1 MIKSKLHIYIPYLTL
16 VAMTCVL
23 AACYSTKGLEE
34 GEVLYTGIDDIVY
47 ENYEGNDHALYVQE
61 EVAAALNCPPNG
73 AFMGSSKVRMPFPIG
88 FMVWNAF
95 SKSETG
101 FGKWMTKTFG
111 KAPVTIS
118 SVNPEMRSVVASSV
132 LKSHGYFHGKVTS
145 YIKQGNNPKKQKI
158 GYRAD
163 MGHLFLL
170 DSIEYVNFPAEAQA
184 IIDSTWQERLIS
196 KGAPFDIGTLD
207 AERTRL
213 SDLFRDNGFFYYQ
226 PGYASYL
233 ADTVARPG
241 YVQLKLHFSDSLP
254 QQVLKKW
261 YIGKIDLS
269 LRKSFM
275 EKTDSTHV
283 GRRVTVH
290 FSGKKMPVRR
300 GALYRQLKLRP
311 RQLYRYGDYLE
322 SANNLSNMG
331 IFSMVDFKFTPRD
344 STYNSDTLDVAINC
358 MFEKPYDFYVETNLS
373 GKTTGFLGPQVVVGL
388 TKRNT
393 FGGGEKLDIRLHG
406 SYEWQIGKNYG
417 DNDVGINSYE
427 YGGEVSLE
435 YPRLLLPFESLWG
448 SKQRRRLRRF
458 FMNPST
464 TIKASSSIINRA
476 GYFTR
481 HIVSGELTYNFQ
493 TSHNFKHRFSPL
505 VLEYNYMRRMT
516 DEFSLVVLD
525 NPYLLM
531 AMMDQFIPKLRYTI
545 SYTNKDT
552 SINPISWETTISEA
566 GNLLSLGYMAFGKK
580 WNEKEKSM
588 FNNPYAQFIKFE
600 TDFTKIWKVGDYSQ
614 LVAHANLG
622 MVYAYG
628 NSEWAPYT
636 EQFYV
641 GGANSIRAF
650 TARTIGPG
658 DYYVSREDRKY
669 SYMDQMGDLKLLFNL
684 EYRDRLVN
692 NLYGAVFLDM
702 GNVWTLK
709 DDDYRPEA
717 HFQFKNFFKQMAVGT
732 GIGLRY
738 DLDFFVIRLD
748 WGIGLHLPYDTG
760 KSGFYN
766 INKFWGAQRL
776 NLAIGYPF

>member
-1 MIKSKLHIYIPYLTL
+1 LHKHIVSYITLALTTV
-16 VAMTCVL
+16 VAS
-23 AACYSTKGLEE
+23 CYPTSALEE
-34 GEVLYTGIDDIVY
+34 GEVLYTGIDDVVY
-47 ENYEGNDHALYVQE
+47 ENYEKNDHAVYVQE
-61 EVAAALNCPPNG
+61 EVAAALDCPPNG
-73 AFMGSSKVRMPFPIG
+73 AFMGSSTVRTPFPIG
-88 FMVWNAF
+88 LWVWNAF

-111 KAPVTIS
+111 KAPVTVT
-118 SVNPEMRSVVASSV
+118 SVNPEMRSVVATSV
-132 LKSHGYFHGKVTS
+132 LKSHGYFHGNVTS
-145 YIKQGNNPKKQKI
+145 YTKQGSNPKKQKI

-163 MGHLFLL
+163 MGQLFLL
-170 DSIEYVNFPAEAQA
+170 DSIEYVNFPPEAQE
-184 IIDSTWQERLIS
+184 IIDSTWEEREIY
-196 KGAPFDIGTLD
+196 KGAPFDIVSLD
-207 AERTRL
+207 AERSRL
-213 SDLFRDNGFFYYQ
+213 SDLFRDNGYFYYQ

-241 YVQLKLHFSDSLP
+241 YVQLKLQCSDSLP
-254 QQVLKKW
+254 PQALKKW
-261 YIGKIDLS
+261 YIGKIDLT

-275 EKTDSTHV
+275 EKTDSVHK
-283 GRRVTVH
+283 GRRLTVH

-300 GALYRQLKLRP
+300 SALYRQIKIRP
-311 RQLYRYGDYLE
+311 GRLYSYGDYLE

-344 STYNSDTLDVAINC
+344 STFISDSLDVAINC
-358 MFEKPYDFYVETNLS
+358 MFEKPYDFYVETNVT

-406 SYEWQIGKNYG
+406 SYEWQLGKNYG
-417 DNDVGINSYE
+417 DNDVSINSYE

-435 YPRLLLPFESLWG
+435 FPRLLLPFESLWG
-448 SKQRRRLRRF
+448 QKNRRRLRRF

-493 TSHNFKHRFSPL
+493 TSHNFKHRLSPL
-505 VLEYNYMRRMT
+505 VLEYNYMRRMS
-516 DEFSLVVLD
+516 DEFAYVILV

-531 AMMDQFIPKLRYTI
+531 SMMDQFIPKLRYTL
-545 SYTNKDT
+545 SYTNKDK
-552 SINPISWETTISEA
+552 SRCPISWETTISEA

-580 WNEKEKSM
+580 WDEKQKSM
-588 FNNPYAQFIKFE
+588 FNNPYAQFFKFE
-600 TDFTKIWKVGDYSQ
+600 TDFTKTWKVGDYSQ
-614 LVAHANLG
+614 LVGHANLG
-622 MVYAYG
+622 LVYAYG

-658 DYYVSREDRKY
+658 DYYVPKEDRGY
-669 SYMDQMGDLKLLFNL
+669 SYMDQMGDMKLLFNL
-684 EYRDRLVN
+684 EYRDRLVS
-692 NLYGAVFLDM
+692 NLYWAVFLDA

-709 DDDYRPEA
+709 YDEDRPKS
-717 HFQFKNFFKQMAVGT
+717 HFKFKNFLSQMAVGT
-732 GIGLRY
+732 GVGLRY

-748 WGIGLHLPYDTG
+748 WGIGLHVPYDTG
-760 KSGFYN
+760 RSGFYN
-766 INKFWGAQRL
+766 IDKFWHGQRL

>member
-1 MIKSKLHIYIPYLTL
+1 MNKLHKHIVSYITLALTTV
-16 VAMTCVL
+16 VAS
-23 AACYSTKGLEE
+23 CYPTSALEE
-34 GEVLYTGIDDIVY
+34 GEVLYTGIDDVVY
-47 ENYEGNDHALYVQE
+47 ENYEKNDHAVYVQE
-61 EVAAALNCPPNG
+61 EVAAALDCPPNG
-73 AFMGSSKVRMPFPIG
+73 AFMGSSTVRTPFPIG
-88 FMVWNAF
+88 LWVWNAF

-111 KAPVTIS
+111 KAPVTVT
-118 SVNPEMRSVVASSV
+118 SVNPEMRSVVATSV
-132 LKSHGYFHGKVTS
+132 LKSHGYFHGNVTS
-145 YIKQGNNPKKQKI
+145 YTKQGSNPKKQKI

-163 MGHLFLL
+163 MGQLFLL
-170 DSIEYVNFPAEAQA
+170 DSIEYVNFPPEAQE
-184 IIDSTWQERLIS
+184 IIDSTWEEREIY
-196 KGAPFDIGTLD
+196 KGAPFDIVSLD
-207 AERTRL
+207 AERSRL
-213 SDLFRDNGFFYYQ
+213 SDLFRDNGYFYYQ

-241 YVQLKLHFSDSLP
+241 YVQLKLQCSDSLP
-254 QQVLKKW
+254 PQALKKW
-261 YIGKIDLS
+261 YIGKIDLT

-275 EKTDSTHV
+275 EKTDSVHK
-283 GRRVTVH
+283 GRRLTVH

-300 GALYRQLKLRP
+300 SALYRQIKIRP
-311 RQLYRYGDYLE
+311 GRLYRYGDYLE

-344 STYNSDTLDVAINC
+344 STFISDSLDVAINC
-358 MFEKPYDFYVETNLS
+358 MFEKPYDFYVETNVT

-406 SYEWQIGKNYG
+406 SYEWQLGKNYG
-417 DNDVGINSYE
+417 DNDVSINSYE

-435 YPRLLLPFESLWG
+435 FPRLLLPFESLWG
-448 SKQRRRLRRF
+448 QKNRRRLRRF

-493 TSHNFKHRFSPL
+493 TSHNFKHRLSPL
-505 VLEYNYMRRMT
+505 VLEYNYMRRMS
-516 DEFSLVVLD
+516 DEFAYVILV

-531 AMMDQFIPKLRYTI
+531 SMMDQFIPKLRYTL
-545 SYTNKDT
+545 SYTNKDK
-552 SINPISWETTISEA
+552 SRCPISWETTISEA

-580 WNEKEKSM
+580 WDEKQKSM
-588 FNNPYAQFIKFE
+588 FNNPYAQFFKLE
-600 TDFTKIWKVGDYSQ
+600 TDFTKTWKVGDYSQ
-614 LVAHANLG
+614 LVGHANLG
-622 MVYAYG
+622 LVYAYG

-658 DYYVSREDRKY
+658 DYYVPKEDRGY
-669 SYMDQMGDLKLLFNL
+669 SYMDQMGDMKLLFNL
-684 EYRDRLVN
+684 EYRDRLVS
-692 NLYGAVFLDM
+692 NLYWAVFLDA

-709 DDDYRPEA
+709 YDEDRPKS
-717 HFQFKNFFKQMAVGT
+717 HFKFKNFLSQMAVGT
-732 GIGLRY
+732 GVGLRY

-748 WGIGLHLPYDTG
+748 WGIGLHVPYDTG
-760 KSGFYN
+760 RSGFYN
-766 INKFWGAQRL
+766 IDKFWHGQRL

>member
-1 MIKSKLHIYIPYLTL
+1 MSKLHIHIVSFFTLALTM
-16 VAMTCVL
+16 VIVS
-23 AACYSTKGLEE
+23 CYSTNALEE
-34 GEVLYTGIDDIVY
+34 GEVLYTGIDDVVY
-47 ENYEGNDHALYVQE
+47 ENYEKNDHAVYVQE
-61 EVAAALNCPPNG
+61 EVDAALACPPNG

-95 SKSETG
+95 SKSETS

-111 KAPVTIS
+111 KAPVTVA
-118 SVNPEMRSVVASSV
+118 SVNPEMRSVVATSV
-132 LKSHGYFHGKVTS
+132 LKSHGYFHGNVTS
-145 YIKQGNNPKKQKI
+145 YTKQGSNPKKQKI

-163 MGHLFLL
+163 MGQLFLL
-170 DSIEYVNFPAEAQA
+170 DSIEYVNFPPEAQE
-184 IIDSTWQERLIS
+184 IIDSTWEEREIY
-196 KGAPFDIGTLD
+196 KGAPFDIVSLD
-207 AERTRL
+207 AERSRL
-213 SDLFRDNGFFYYQ
+213 SDLFRDNGYFYYQ

-241 YVQLKLHFSDSLP
+241 YVQLKLQCSDSLP
-254 QQVLKKW
+254 PQALKKW
-261 YIGKIDLS
+261 YIGKIDLT

-275 EKTDSTHV
+275 EKTDSVHK
-283 GRRVTVH
+283 GRRMTVH

-300 GALYRQLKLRP
+300 SALYRQIKIRP
-311 RQLYRYGDYLE
+311 GRLYSYGDYLE

-344 STYNSDTLDVAINC
+344 STFTSDSLDVAINC
-358 MFEKPYDFYVETNLS
+358 MFEKPYDFYVETNVT

-435 YPRLLLPFESLWG
+435 FPRLLLPFESLWG
-448 SKQRRRLRRF
+448 SKQRRRVRRF

-493 TSHNFKHRFSPL
+493 TSHNFKHRLSPL
-505 VLEYNYMRRMT
+505 VLEYNYMRRMSE
-516 DEFSLVVLD
+516 EFAYVILV

-531 AMMDQFIPKLRYTI
+531 SMMDQFVPKLRYTL
-545 SYTNKDT
+545 SYTNKDK
-552 SINPISWETTISEA
+552 SRCPISWETTISEA

-580 WNEKEKSM
+580 WNEQEKSM

-600 TDFTKIWKVGDYSQ
+600 TDFTKIWKVGDYSE
-614 LVAHANLG
+614 LVGHANLG

-628 NSEWAPYT
+628 NSTWAPYT

-658 DYYVSREDRKY
+658 DYYVPKEERGY
-669 SYMDQMGDLKLLFNL
+669 SYMDQMGDMKLLFNL
-684 EYRDRLVN
+684 EYRDRLVS
-692 NLYGAVFLDM
+692 NLYWALFLDA

-709 DDDYRPEA
+709 YDEDRPES
-717 HFQFKNFFKQMAVGT
+717 HFKFKNFFSQMAVGT
-732 GIGLRY
+732 GLGLRY

-748 WGIGLHLPYDTG
+748 WGIGLHVPYG
-760 KSGFYN
+760 SSGFYN
-766 INKFWGAQRL
+766 IDKFWHGQRL

>member
-1 MIKSKLHIYIPYLTL
+1 MSKLHIHIVSFFTLALTM
-16 VAMTCVL
+16 VIVS
-23 AACYSTKGLEE
+23 CYSTNALEE
-34 GEVLYTGIDDIVY
+34 GEVLYTGIDDVVY
-47 ENYEGNDHALYVQE
+47 ENYEKNDHAVYVQE
-61 EVAAALNCPPNG
+61 EVDAALACPPNG

-95 SKSETG
+95 SKSETS

-111 KAPVTIS
+111 KAPVTVA
-118 SVNPEMRSVVASSV
+118 SVNPEMRSVVATSV
-132 LKSHGYFHGKVTS
+132 LKSHGYFHGNVTS
-145 YIKQGNNPKKQKI
+145 YTKQGSNPKKQKI

-163 MGHLFLL
+163 MGQLFLL
-170 DSIEYVNFPAEAQA
+170 DSIEYVNFPPEAQE
-184 IIDSTWQERLIS
+184 IIDSTWEEREIY
-196 KGAPFDIGTLD
+196 KGAPFDIVSLD
-207 AERTRL
+207 AERSRL
-213 SDLFRDNGFFYYQ
+213 SDLFRDNGYFYYQ

-241 YVQLKLHFSDSLP
+241 YVQLKLQCSDSLP
-254 QQVLKKW
+254 PQALKKW
-261 YIGKIDLS
+261 YIGKIDLT

-275 EKTDSTHV
+275 EKTDSVHK
-283 GRRVTVH
+283 GRRMTVH

-300 GALYRQLKLRP
+300 SALYRQIKIRP
-311 RQLYRYGDYLE
+311 GRLYSYGDYLE

-344 STYNSDTLDVAINC
+344 STFTSDSLDVAINC
-358 MFEKPYDFYVETNLS
+358 MFEKPYDFYVETNVT

-435 YPRLLLPFESLWG
+435 FPRLLLPFESLWG

-493 TSHNFKHRFSPL
+493 TSHNFKHRLSPL
-505 VLEYNYMRRMT
+505 VLEYNYMRRMSE
-516 DEFSLVVLD
+516 EFAYVILV

-531 AMMDQFIPKLRYTI
+531 SMMDQFVPKLRYTL
-545 SYTNKDT
+545 SYTNKDK
-552 SINPISWETTISEA
+552 SRCPISWETTISEA

-580 WNEKEKSM
+580 WNEQEKSM

-600 TDFTKIWKVGDYSQ
+600 TDFTKIWKVGDYSE
-614 LVAHANLG
+614 LVGHANLG

-628 NSEWAPYT
+628 NSTWAPYT

-658 DYYVSREDRKY
+658 DYYVPKEERGY
-669 SYMDQMGDLKLLFNL
+669 SYMDQMGDMKLLFNL
-684 EYRDRLVN
+684 EYRDRLVS
-692 NLYGAVFLDM
+692 NLYWALFLDA

-709 DDDYRPEA
+709 YDEDRPES
-717 HFQFKNFFKQMAVGT
+717 HFKFKNFFSQMAVGT
-732 GIGLRY
+732 GLGLRY

-748 WGIGLHLPYDTG
+748 WGIGLHVPYG
-760 KSGFYN
+760 SSGFYN
-766 INKFWGAQRL
+766 IDKFWHGQRL

>member
-1 MIKSKLHIYIPYLTL
+1 MNRLHTYISSITL
-16 VAMTCVL
+16 LAMTCVL
-23 AACYSTKGLEE
+23 AACYSTRGLEE

-47 ENYEGNDHALYVQE
+47 ENYEKNDHAVYVQG
-61 EVAAALNCPPNG
+61 EVDAALACPPNG

-95 SKSETG
+95 SKSETS

-111 KAPVTIS
+111 KAPVTVA

-132 LKSHGYFHGKVTS
+132 LKSHGYFHGNVTS
-145 YIKQGNNPKKQKI
+145 YTKQGSNPKKQKI

-170 DSIEYVNFPAEAQA
+170 DSIEYVNFPPEAQE
-184 IIDSTWQERLIS
+184 IIDSTWKEREIY
-196 KGAPFDIGTLD
+196 KGAPFDIVSLD
-207 AERTRL
+207 AERSRL

-241 YVQLKLHFSDSLP
+241 YVQLKLQCLDSLP
-254 QQVLKKW
+254 PHVMKKW
-261 YIGKIDLS
+261 YIGKIDLT

-275 EKTDSTHV
+275 EKADSIHK
-283 GRRVTVH
+283 GRRITVH

-300 GALYRQLKLRP
+300 SALYRQLKLRP
-311 RQLYRYGDYLE
+311 RQLYSYGDYLE
-322 SANNLSNMG
+322 TANNLSNMG

-344 STYNSDTLDVAINC
+344 STFTSDSLDVAINC
-358 MFEKPYDFYVETNLS
+358 MFEKPYDFYVETNLT

-406 SYEWQIGKNYG
+406 SYEWQLGKNYG
-417 DNDVGINSYE
+417 DNDVSINSYE

-448 SKQRRRLRRF
+448 SKQRRRVRRF

-493 TSHNFKHRFSPL
+493 TSHNFKHKLSPL
-505 VLEYNYMRRMT
+505 VLEYNYLRRMS
-516 DEFSLVVLD
+516 DEFALVLVD

-531 AMMDQFIPKLRYTI
+531 AMMDQFIPKLRYTL

-552 SINPISWETTISEA
+552 SRCPISWETTISEA

-580 WNEKEKSM
+580 WNEQEKSM

-600 TDFTKIWKVGDYSQ
+600 TDFTKTWKVGDYSD

-658 DYYVSREDRKY
+658 DYYLPKEDRKY
-669 SYMDQMGDLKLLFNL
+669 SYMDQMGDMKLLFNL
-684 EYRDRLVN
+684 EYRNRLVS

-709 DDDYRPEA
+709 YDEYRPEA
-717 HFQFKNFFKQMAVGT
+717 HFKFNNFFKQMAVGT
-732 GIGLRY
+732 GVGLRY

-748 WGIGLHLPYDTG
+748 WGIGLHVPNETG
-760 KSGFYN
+760 HSGFYN
-766 INKFWGAQRL
+766 IDKFWHAQRL

>member
-1 MIKSKLHIYIPYLTL
+1 MNKLHKHIVSYITLALTTV
-16 VAMTCVL
+16 VAS
-23 AACYSTKGLEE
+23 CYPTSALEE
-34 GEVLYTGIDDIVY
+34 GEVLYTGIDDVVY
-47 ENYEGNDHALYVQE
+47 ENYEKNDHAVYVQE
-61 EVAAALNCPPNG
+61 EVAAALDCPPNG
-73 AFMGSSKVRMPFPIG
+73 AFMGSSTVRTPFPIG
-88 FMVWNAF
+88 LWVWNAF

-111 KAPVTIS
+111 KAPVTVT
-118 SVNPEMRSVVASSV
+118 SVNPEMRSVVATSV
-132 LKSHGYFHGKVTS
+132 LKSHGYFHGNVTS
-145 YIKQGNNPKKQKI
+145 YTKQGSNPKKQKI

-163 MGHLFLL
+163 MGQLFLL
-170 DSIEYVNFPAEAQA
+170 DSIEYVNFPPEAQE
-184 IIDSTWQERLIS
+184 IIDSTWEEREIY
-196 KGAPFDIGTLD
+196 KGAPFDIVSLD
-207 AERTRL
+207 AERSRL
-213 SDLFRDNGFFYYQ
+213 SDLFRDNGYFYYQ

-241 YVQLKLHFSDSLP
+241 YVQLKLQCSDSLP
-254 QQVLKKW
+254 PQALKKW
-261 YIGKIDLS
+261 YIGKIDLT

-275 EKTDSTHV
+275 EKTDSVHK
-283 GRRVTVH
+283 GRRLTVH

-300 GALYRQLKLRP
+300 SALYRQIKIRP
-311 RQLYRYGDYLE
+311 GRLYSYGDYLE

-344 STYNSDTLDVAINC
+344 STFISDSLDVAINC
-358 MFEKPYDFYVETNLS
+358 MFEKPYDFYVETNVT

-406 SYEWQIGKNYG
+406 AYEWQLGKNYG
-417 DNDVGINSYE
+417 DNDVSINSYE

-435 YPRLLLPFESLWG
+435 FPRLLLPFESLWG
-448 SKQRRRLRRF
+448 QKNRRRLRRF

-493 TSHNFKHRFSPL
+493 TSHNFKHRLSPL
-505 VLEYNYMRRMT
+505 VLEYNYMRRMS
-516 DEFSLVVLD
+516 DEFAYVILV

-531 AMMDQFIPKLRYTI
+531 SMMDQFIPKLRYTL
-545 SYTNKDT
+545 SYTNKDK
-552 SINPISWETTISEA
+552 SRCPISWETTISEA

-580 WNEKEKSM
+580 WDEKQKSM
-588 FNNPYAQFIKFE
+588 FNNPYAQFFKFE
-600 TDFTKIWKVGDYSQ
+600 TDFTKTWKVGDYSQ
-614 LVAHANLG
+614 LVGHANLG
-622 MVYAYG
+622 LVYAYG

-658 DYYVSREDRKY
+658 DYYVPKEDRGY
-669 SYMDQMGDLKLLFNL
+669 SYMDQMGDMKLLFNL
-684 EYRDRLVN
+684 EYRDRLVS
-692 NLYGAVFLDM
+692 NLYWAVFLDA

-709 DDDYRPEA
+709 YDEDRPKS
-717 HFQFKNFFKQMAVGT
+717 HFKFKNFLSQMAVGT
-732 GIGLRY
+732 GVGLRY

-748 WGIGLHLPYDTG
+748 WGIGLHVPYDTG
-760 KSGFYN
+760 RSGFYN
-766 INKFWGAQRL
+766 IDKFWHGQRL

>member
-1 MIKSKLHIYIPYLTL
+1 MNKLHKHIVSYITLALTTV
-16 VAMTCVL
+16 VAS
-23 AACYSTKGLEE
+23 CYPTSALEE
-34 GEVLYTGIDDIVY
+34 GEVLYTGIDDVVY
-47 ENYEGNDHALYVQE
+47 ENYEKNDHAVYVQE
-61 EVAAALNCPPNG
+61 EVAAALDCPPNG
-73 AFMGSSKVRMPFPIG
+73 AFMGSSTVRTPFPIG
-88 FMVWNAF
+88 LWVWNAF

-111 KAPVTIS
+111 KAPVTVT
-118 SVNPEMRSVVASSV
+118 SVNPEMRSVVATSV
-132 LKSHGYFHGKVTS
+132 LKSHGYFHGNVTS
-145 YIKQGNNPKKQKI
+145 YTKQGSNPKKQKI

-170 DSIEYVNFPAEAQA
+170 DSIEYVNFPPEAQE
-184 IIDSTWQERLIS
+184 IIDSTWEEREIY
-196 KGAPFDIGTLD
+196 KGAPFDIVSLD
-207 AERTRL
+207 AERSRL
-213 SDLFRDNGFFYYQ
+213 SDLFRDNGYFYYQ

-241 YVQLKLHFSDSLP
+241 YVQLKLQCSDSLP
-254 QQVLKKW
+254 PQALKKW
-261 YIGKIDLS
+261 YIGKIDLT

-275 EKTDSTHV
+275 EKTDSVHK
-283 GRRVTVH
+283 GRRLTVH

-300 GALYRQLKLRP
+300 SALYRQIKIRP
-311 RQLYRYGDYLE
+311 GRLYSYGDYLE

-344 STYNSDTLDVAINC
+344 STFISDSLDVAINC
-358 MFEKPYDFYVETNLS
+358 MFEKPYDFYVETNVT

-406 SYEWQIGKNYG
+406 SYEWQLGKNYG
-417 DNDVGINSYE
+417 DNDVSINSYE

-435 YPRLLLPFESLWG
+435 FPRLLLPFESLWG
-448 SKQRRRLRRF
+448 QKNRRRLRRF

-493 TSHNFKHRFSPL
+493 TSHNFKHRLSPL
-505 VLEYNYMRRMT
+505 VLEYNYMRRMS
-516 DEFSLVVLD
+516 DEFAYVILV

-531 AMMDQFIPKLRYTI
+531 SMMDQFIPKLRYTL
-545 SYTNKDT
+545 SYTNKDK
-552 SINPISWETTISEA
+552 SRCPISWETTISEA

-580 WNEKEKSM
+580 WDEKQKSM
-588 FNNPYAQFIKFE
+588 FNNPYAQFFKFE
-600 TDFTKIWKVGDYSQ
+600 TDFTKTWKVGDYSQ
-614 LVAHANLG
+614 LVGHANLG
-622 MVYAYG
+622 LVYAYG

-658 DYYVSREDRKY
+658 DYYVPKEDRGY
-669 SYMDQMGDLKLLFNL
+669 SYMDQMGDMKLLFNL
-684 EYRDRLVN
+684 EYRDRLVS
-692 NLYGAVFLDM
+692 NLYWAVFLDA

-709 DDDYRPEA
+709 YDEDRPKS
-717 HFQFKNFFKQMAVGT
+717 HFKFKNFLSQMAVGT
-732 GIGLRY
+732 WHG
-738 DLDFFVIRLD
+738 
-748 WGIGLHLPYDTG
+748 
-760 KSGFYN
+760 
-766 INKFWGAQRL
+766 QRL